1 MGDTRTMENK
11 DNYDEELLSEVK
23 GEDYDEE
30 LLSEV
35 NGEDYDDDDDDDN
48 YYEYNPI
55 SLFSSASNRRL
66 LAPAKF
72 TQSQKSS
79 ATAILDAV
87 FTLVPFSIEPSQ
99 ADSIDLRAA
108 KPEQEENLRKR
119 QRLLSKFPSNDEKEK
134 FGLHC

>member
-1 MGDTRTMENK
+1 MK
-11 DNYDEELLSEVK
+11 I
-23 GEDYDEE
+23 YDEE

-35 NGEDYDDDDDDDN
+35 NGEDLRRRTSLRSINGEDDDDDDDDN

-55 SLFSSASNRRL
+55 SLFSSASNKRL

-119 QRLLSKFPSNDEKEK
+119 QRLLSKFSSNDEKEK